1 MLCNEHAGTEQD
13 QIIFLYV
20 FHKDRKR
27 IQINIL
33 HFHQTGSVRKYKNN
47 NLLKS
52 NSKNIY
58 N

>member
-1 MLCNEHAGTEQD
+1 MLCNEHAGTVQD

-33 HFHQTGSVRKYKNN
+33 HFHQMGSVRKKKEYFTKVQK
-47 NLLKS
+47 LQ
-52 NSKNIY
+52 
-58 N
+58 